1 MSNEIGKRIKTARK
15 IRGLS
20 QEKLSKEVGINHQT
34 LRNYENEDNSKLNIL
49 KELSD
54 SLDVPLDLLVN
65 GIDDRFKDKYSFE
78 DLIKNKNLYNEYLDN
93 LRWQEA
99 KNNVESFNKKVL
111 IFNEMIDFIEMES
124 EMHGSDTFDI
134 IFQTASHFVKEI
146 ILKSKNDNKNDSKFQ
161 NAFLDRINV
170 KLKTKNFKTLSNE
183 DEEKLKSI
191 LPELEKMFDI

>member
-20 QEKLSKEVGINHQT
+20 QEKLSKKVGINHQT
-34 LRNYENEDNSKLNIL
+34 LRSYENEDNSKLNIL

-65 GIDDRFKDKYSFE
+65 GVDERFKNEYSFE
-78 DLIKNKNLYNEYLDN
+78 DLVQNKNLYNEYLNN

-99 KNNVESFNKKVL
+99 KNDVESFNKKVL

-124 EMHGSDTFDI
+124 EIHDSDTFNI
-134 IFQTASHFVKEI
+134 MFQTAMHFVKEI
-146 ILKSKNDNKNDSKFQ
+146 ILKRKNNNKDDSKFQ
-161 NAFLDRINV
+161 NVFLDRINI
-170 KLKTKNFKTLSNE
+170 KLKTNFKTLS
-183 DEEKLKSI
+183 DEEKEKLKSI
-191 LPELEKMFDI
+191 LPELKKMFDI

>member
-20 QEKLSKEVGINHQT
+20 QEKLSKKVGINHQT
-34 LRNYENEDNSKLNIL
+34 LRSYENEDNSKLNIL

-65 GIDDRFKDKYSFE
+65 GVDERFKNEYTFE
-78 DLIKNKNLYNEYLDN
+78 DLVQNKNLYNEYLNN

-99 KNNVESFNKKVL
+99 KNDVESFNKKVL

-124 EMHGSDTFDI
+124 EIHDSDTFNI
-134 IFQTASHFVKEI
+134 MFQTAMHFVKEI
-146 ILKSKNDNKNDSKFQ
+146 ILKRKNNNKDDSKFQ
-161 NAFLDRINV
+161 NVFLDRINI
-170 KLKTKNFKTLSNE
+170 KLKTNFKTLS
-183 DEEKLKSI
+183 DEEKEKLKSI
-191 LPELEKMFDI
+191 LPELKKMFDI

>member
-20 QEKLSKEVGINHQT
+20 QEKLSKKVGINHQT
-34 LRNYENEDNSKLNIL
+34 LRSYENEDNSKLNIL

-65 GIDDRFKDKYSFE
+65 GVDERFKNVYSFE
-78 DLIKNKNLYNEYLDN
+78 DLVQNKNLYNEYLNN

-99 KNNVESFNKKVL
+99 KNDVESFNKKVL

-124 EMHGSDTFDI
+124 EIHDSDTFNI
-134 IFQTASHFVKEI
+134 MFQTAMHFVKEI
-146 ILKSKNDNKNDSKFQ
+146 ILKSKNDNKDDSKFQ
-161 NAFLDRINV
+161 NVFLDRINI
-170 KLKTKNFKTLSNE
+170 KLKTNFKTLS
-183 DEEKLKSI
+183 DEEKEKLKSI
-191 LPELEKMFDI
+191 LPELKKMFDI